1 MPSGVDAGRLEHFEV
16 LIEYTT
22 PASPGG
28 PVCYAGS
35 VNIRWLAARIAA
47 VLAIVAALT
56 VISFRFI
63 PVNATTAGF
72 AYLVAILFI
81 AARWGLTEALVGS
94 FTAVACFNYF
104 FLPPI
109 RTFTIADPQNW
120 VALVAFLATSIT
132 ASHFSTQAR
141 KRTLEAMDR
150 QREMEKL
157 YALSRSILLIEPTRP
172 VPKQLAMQIA
182 QSFDAQAVALYD
194 RDSGEYFRAGPE
206 DFPDVDGRLR
216 QAAVEGTLF
225 RDGPARTVVTSVRLG
240 AQPIGSLGI
249 HGVIL
254 SDSALQGLSNLVAIG
269 LERLRVQEAASKA
282 EAARQSDELKS
293 TLLDALAHEFKTP
306 LTSIKAASTALLSS
320 HALNQDQQR
329 ELVSIVD
336 EETDRLSVLVTEAIQ
351 MARIE
356 AGRVVLRRESY
367 SVEYLVES
375 VLDKLRPVVEDRKIP
390 LNIAPDLPSVWVDG
404 ELIEVA
410 LRQLVDNA
418 LKYSPA
424 SSPVTLTAEAKDGR
438 VIVSVGDRGPGIPEA
453 EQSRIF
459 EKFYRAD
466 AARHQ
471 IPGAGL
477 GLVIAREIIHAH
489 GGEIWVDSK
498 PGEGSV
504 FQFSLPASAK
514 EEA

>member
-1 MPSGVDAGRLEHFEV
+1 M
-16 LIEYTT
+16 
-22 PASPGG
+22 
-28 PVCYAGS
+28 
-35 VNIRWLAARIAA
+35 LAARIAA
-47 VLAIVAALT
+47 VIGIVAAITL
-56 VISFRFI
+56 ICFRLI

-81 AARWGLTEALVGS
+81 AARWGLTEATVGS
-94 FTAVACFNYF
+94 LVSVVCFNYF

-120 VALVAFLATSIT
+120 VALIAFLATSIT

-157 YALSRSILLIEPTRP
+157 YALSRSILLIEPSRP

-182 QSFDAQAVALYD
+182 QSFDATAVALYD
-194 RDSGEYFRAGPE
+194 RDTDEFFRAGPE
-206 DFPDVDGRLR
+206 DFADSDGKLR
-216 QAAVEGTLF
+216 QAAIEGTLF
-225 RDGPARTVVTSVRLG
+225 KDEATRTVVTSVRLG

-249 HGVIL
+249 HGVTL

-356 AGRVVLRRESY
+356 AGRVVLRRESH
-367 SVEYLVES
+367 SVEDLVES
-375 VLDKLRPVVEDRKIP
+375 VLDKLRPSVEDRKIE
-390 LNIAPDLPSVWVDG
+390 LKIAAGLPPVWVDG

-418 LKYSPA
+418 FKYSPA
-424 SSPVTLTAEAKDGR
+424 GSPVSLTAELRDNR
-438 VIVSVGDRGPGIPEA
+438 VVVSVGDHGPGIPEA

-459 EKFYRAD
+459 EKFYRAE

-498 PGEGSV
+498 PGEGAV
-504 FQFSLPASAK
+504 FQLSLPAST
-514 EEA
+514 EEKS

>member
-1 MPSGVDAGRLEHFEV
+1 M
-16 LIEYTT
+16 
-22 PASPGG
+22 
-28 PVCYAGS
+28 
-35 VNIRWLAARIAA
+35 LAARIAT
-47 VLAIVAALT
+47 VVGIISAITA
-56 VISFRFI
+56 ICFRLI

-72 AYLVAILFI
+72 VYLVAILFI
-81 AARWGLTEALVGS
+81 AARWGLSEALVGS
-94 FTAVACFNYF
+94 FVAVGCFNYF

-109 RTFTIADPQNW
+109 RTFTVADPQNW
-120 VALVAFLATSIT
+120 VALIAFLATSIT
-132 ASHFSTQAR
+132 ASHFSTQAK
-141 KRTLEAMDR
+141 KRTLDAMDR

-157 YALSRSILLIEPTRP
+157 YALSRSILLIEPSRP

-182 QSFDAQAVALYD
+182 QSFAADAVALYD
-194 RDSGEYFRAGPE
+194 RNSGEFFRAGPQ
-206 DFPDVDGRLR
+206 DFPDPHGRLR

-225 RDGPARTVVTSVRLG
+225 RDDATHSVVTSVRLG

-249 HGVIL
+249 HGVTL

-269 LERLRVQEAASKA
+269 LERMRVQDAASRA

-306 LTSIKAASTALLSS
+306 LTSIKAASTSLLSS
-320 HALNQDQQR
+320 NALRPEQQR
-329 ELVSIVD
+329 ELLSIVD

-356 AGRVVLRRESY
+356 AGRVILRRASHTIQE
-367 SVEYLVES
+367 LIQL
-375 VLDKLRPVVEDRKIP
+375 VLDKLRTVVEDRKIQV
-390 LNIAPDLPSVWVDG
+390 NIAAGLPPVWVDA

-418 LKYSPA
+418 LKYSPHG
-424 SSPVTLTAEAKDGR
+424 SPVSLTAGSKDGR
-438 VIVSVGDRGPGIPEA
+438 VMLSVADQGPGIPEA

-466 AARHQ
+466 ASRHQ

-489 GGEIWVDSK
+489 GGEIWVESQ
-498 PGEGSV
+498 PGEGSI
-504 FQFSLPASAK
+504 FQFTLPVAEK
-514 EEA
+514 EQA

>member
-1 MPSGVDAGRLEHFEV
+1 M
-16 LIEYTT
+16 
-22 PASPGG
+22 
-28 PVCYAGS
+28 
-35 VNIRWLAARIAA
+35 LAVRIAA
-47 VLAIVAALT
+47 VIGIVAAITL
-56 VISFRFI
+56 ICFRLI

-81 AARWGLTEALVGS
+81 AARWGLTEATVGS
-94 FTAVACFNYF
+94 LVSVVCFNYF

-120 VALVAFLATSIT
+120 VALIAFLATSIT

-157 YALSRSILLIEPTRP
+157 YALSRSILLIEPSRP

-182 QSFDAQAVALYD
+182 QSFDATAVALYD
-194 RDSGEYFRAGPE
+194 RDTDEFFRAGPE
-206 DFPDVDGRLR
+206 DFADSDGKLR
-216 QAAVEGTLF
+216 QAAIEGTLF
-225 RDGPARTVVTSVRLG
+225 KDEPTRTVVTSVRLG

-249 HGVIL
+249 NGVTL

-356 AGRVVLRRESY
+356 AGRVVLRRASH
-367 SVEYLVES
+367 SVEDLVES
-375 VLDKLRPVVEDRKIP
+375 VLDKLRPSVEDRKIE
-390 LNIAPDLPSVWVDG
+390 LKIAAGLPPVWVDG

-418 LKYSPA
+418 FKYSPA
-424 SSPVTLTAEAKDGR
+424 GSPVSLTAELRDTR
-438 VIVSVGDRGPGIPEA
+438 VVVSVGDHGPGIPEA

-459 EKFYRAD
+459 EKFYRAE

-498 PGEGSV
+498 PGEGAV
-504 FQFSLPASAK
+504 FQFSLPAST
-514 EEA
+514 EEKS

>member
-1 MPSGVDAGRLEHFEV
+1 MWW
-16 LIEYTT
+16 TK
-22 PASPGG
+22 
-28 PVCYAGS
+28 
-35 VNIRWLAARIAA
+35 LALRIAIVVGIVTGITA
-47 VLAIVAALT
+47 VC
-56 VISFRFI
+56 FRLI
-63 PVNATTAGF
+63 PVNATTVGF

-81 AARWGLTEALVGS
+81 ATHWGLTEALVGS
-94 FTAVACFNYF
+94 FAAVGCFNYF

-109 RTFTIADPQNW
+109 RTFTVADPQNW
-120 VALVAFLATSIT
+120 VALIAFLATSIT
-132 ASHFSTQAR
+132 ASHFSTQAK

-157 YALSRSILLIEPTRP
+157 YALSRSILLIEPSRP

-182 QSFDAQAVALYD
+182 QSFAAEAVALYD
-194 RDSGEYFRAGPE
+194 RESGEFFRAGPE
-206 DFPDVDGRLR
+206 DFPDSDGRLR
-216 QAAVEGTLF
+216 QAAIEGTLF
-225 RDGPARTVVTSVRLG
+225 RDAAARTVVTSVRLG
-240 AQPIGSLGI
+240 ARPIGSLGI
-249 HGVIL
+249 HGVAL

-269 LERLRVQEAASKA
+269 LERLRVQDAASKA

-320 HALNQDQQR
+320 NALKPEQQR
-329 ELVSIVD
+329 ELLSIVD

-351 MARIE
+351 IARIE
-356 AGRVVLRRESY
+356 AGRVVLRRESH
-367 SVEYLVES
+367 SVEELVES
-375 VLDKLRPVVEDRKIP
+375 VLNKLRTVVEDRKVRV
-390 LNIAPDLPSVWVDG
+390 NIAPGLPRVWVDG

-424 SSPVTLTAEAKDGR
+424 GSPVSLAAESKDGR
-438 VIVSVGDRGPGIPEA
+438 VIVSVSDRGPGIPEA

-459 EKFYRAD
+459 EKFYRAE
-466 AARHQ
+466 ASRQ

-498 PGEGSV
+498 PGEGST
-504 FQFSLPASAK
+504 FQFSLPSATK
-514 EEA
+514 EQA

>member
-1 MPSGVDAGRLEHFEV
+1 M
-16 LIEYTT
+16 
-22 PASPGG
+22 
-28 PVCYAGS
+28 
-35 VNIRWLAARIAA
+35 LAARIA
-47 VLAIVAALT
+47 T
-56 VISFRFI
+56 VIAMIGAITAICFRLI

-72 AYLVAILFI
+72 VYLVAILFI
-81 AARWGLTEALVGS
+81 AAHWGLSEALVGS
-94 FTAVACFNYF
+94 FVAVTCFNYF

-109 RTFTIADPQNW
+109 RTFTVADPQNW
-120 VALVAFLATSIT
+120 VALIAFLATSIT
-132 ASHFSTQAR
+132 ASHFSTQAK

-157 YALSRSILLIEPTRP
+157 YALSRSILLIEPSRP

-182 QSFDAQAVALYD
+182 QSFAADAVALYD
-194 RDSGEYFRAGPE
+194 RNSGEFFRAGPE
-206 DFPDVDGRLR
+206 DFPDPDGRLR

-225 RDGPARTVVTSVRLG
+225 RDDASHSVVTSVRLG
-240 AQPIGSLGI
+240 AEPIGSLGI
-249 HGVIL
+249 HGVAL

-269 LERLRVQEAASKA
+269 LERKRAQDAASRA

-306 LTSIKAASTALLSS
+306 LTSIKAASTSLLSS
-320 HALNQDQQR
+320 NALKPDQQR
-329 ELVSIVD
+329 ELLSIVD

-356 AGRVVLRRESY
+356 AGRVILRRASH
-367 SVEYLVES
+367 SVQELVES
-375 VLDKLRPVVEDRKIP
+375 VLDKLRTAVEDRNIAV
-390 LNIAPDLPSVWVDG
+390 NIAPGLPLVWVDA

-424 SSPVTLTAEAKDGR
+424 GSPVSLTGILKDGR
-438 VIVSVGDRGPGIPEA
+438 VIISVADHGPGIPET
-453 EQSRIF
+453 EQGRIF
-459 EKFYRAD
+459 EKFYRAE
-466 AARHQ
+466 ASRHQ

-489 GGEIWVDSK
+489 GGEIWVESQ
-498 PGEGSV
+498 PGEGSI
-504 FQFSLPASAK
+504 FQFTLPSAEK
-514 EEA
+514 ERA

>member
-1 MPSGVDAGRLEHFEV
+1 VWWTLLGV
-16 LIEYTT
+16 
-22 PASPGG
+22 
-28 PVCYAGS
+28 
-35 VNIRWLAARIAA
+35 RIAIVIGIIAAITA
-47 VLAIVAALT
+47 VCFRIV
-56 VISFRFI
+56 

-94 FTAVACFNYF
+94 FAAVGCFNYY

-109 RTFTIADPQNW
+109 RTFTVADPQNW
-120 VALVAFLATSIT
+120 VALIAFLATSIT
-132 ASHFSTQAR
+132 ASHFSTQAK

-157 YALSRSILLIEPTRP
+157 YALSRSILLIEPSRP

-182 QSFDAQAVALYD
+182 QSFAADAVTLYD
-194 RDSGEYFRAGPE
+194 RDSGEFFRAGPE
-206 DFPDVDGRLR
+206 DFHDSDGRLK

-225 RDGPARTVVTSVRLG
+225 RDAATHSLVTSVRLG
-240 AQPIGSLGI
+240 ARPIGSLGI
-249 HGVIL
+249 HGVAL

-269 LERLRVQEAASKA
+269 LERLRVQDAASRA

-306 LTSIKAASTALLSS
+306 LTSIKAASTALLSTN
-320 HALNQDQQR
+320 ALKPEQQR
-329 ELVSIVD
+329 ELLSIVD

-356 AGRVVLRRESY
+356 AGRVILRRESHT
-367 SVEYLVES
+367 VQELVES
-375 VLDKLRPVVEDRKIP
+375 ALEKLRSVVEDRDVQVH
-390 LNIAPDLPSVWVDG
+390 IAAGLPPVWVDG

-410 LRQLVDNA
+410 LRQLIDNA

-424 SSPVTLTAEAKDGR
+424 GSSISITAESKNNR
-438 VIVSVGDRGPGIPEA
+438 VIVSVTDHGQGIPEA
-453 EQSRIF
+453 EQTRIF
-459 EKFYRAD
+459 EKFYRAE
-466 AARHQ
+466 ASRQQ

-489 GGEIWVDSK
+489 GGEIWVESK
-498 PGEGSV
+498 PGEGST
-504 FQFSLPASAK
+504 FQFTLPPSTK
-514 EEA
+514 EQS

>member
-1 MPSGVDAGRLEHFEV
+1 M
-16 LIEYTT
+16 
-22 PASPGG
+22 
-28 PVCYAGS
+28 
-35 VNIRWLAARIAA
+35 RWTKLALRIAIVIGIIA
-47 VLAIVAALT
+47 AITA
-56 VISFRFI
+56 IGFRLV
-63 PVNATTAGF
+63 PVNATTVGF
-72 AYLVAILFI
+72 AYVVAILFI
-81 AARWGLTEALVGS
+81 AAHWGLTEALVGS
-94 FTAVACFNYF
+94 FVAVACFNYY

-109 RTFTIADPQNW
+109 RTFTVADPQNW
-120 VALVAFLATSIT
+120 VALIAFLATSMT
-132 ASHFSTQAR
+132 ASHFSTQAK

-182 QSFDAQAVALYD
+182 QSFAADAVALYD
-194 RDSGEYFRAGPE
+194 RDSGEFFRAGPE
-206 DFPDVDGRLR
+206 DFHDSDGRLR

-225 RDGPARTVVTSVRLG
+225 RDEAAGSVVTSVRLG

-249 HGVIL
+249 HGVDL

-269 LERLRVQEAASKA
+269 LERLRVQDAASKA

-320 HALNQDQQR
+320 NALRPEQQR

-356 AGRVVLRRESY
+356 AGRVVLRRASHT
-367 SVEYLVES
+367 VQDLVES
-375 VLDKLRPVVEDRKIP
+375 ALDKLRQAVEDRNVQV
-390 LNIAPDLPSVWVDG
+390 NIAAGLPPVWVDG

-410 LRQLVDNA
+410 LRQLIDNA
-418 LKYSPA
+418 LKYSPPG
-424 SSPVTLTAEAKDGR
+424 SPVSLAAEAKDDR
-438 VIVSVGDRGPGIPEA
+438 VVVSVSDHGPGIPED
-453 EQSRIF
+453 EQTRIF
-459 EKFYRAD
+459 EKFYRAE
-466 AARHQ
+466 ASRHQ

-477 GLVIAREIIHAH
+477 GLVIAREILHAH
-489 GGEIWVDSK
+489 GGEIWVDSR
-498 PGEGSV
+498 PGQGAT
-504 FQFSLPASAK
+504 FQFSLPISTK
-514 EEA
+514 EQA

>member
-1 MPSGVDAGRLEHFEV
+1 
-16 LIEYTT
+16 
-22 PASPGG
+22 
-28 PVCYAGS
+28 
-35 VNIRWLAARIAA
+35 LALRIAIVVGIIAAITA
-47 VLAIVAALT
+47 VA
-56 VISFRFI
+56 FRLV
-63 PVNATTAGF
+63 PVNATTVGF
-72 AYLVAILFI
+72 AYVVAILFI
-81 AARWGLTEALVGS
+81 AAHWGLTEALVGS
-94 FTAVACFNYF
+94 FVAVACFNYY

-109 RTFTIADPQNW
+109 RTFTVADPQNW
-120 VALVAFLATSIT
+120 VALIAFLATSIT
-132 ASHFSTQAR
+132 ASHFSTQAK

-182 QSFDAQAVALYD
+182 QSFAADAVALYD
-194 RDSGEYFRAGPE
+194 RDSDEFFRAGPE
-206 DFPDVDGRLR
+206 DFHDSDGRLR

-225 RDGPARTVVTSVRLG
+225 RDEAARSVVTSVRLG

-249 HGVIL
+249 HGVEL

-269 LERLRVQEAASKA
+269 LERLRVQDAASKA

-320 HALNQDQQR
+320 NALNPEQQR

-356 AGRVVLRRESY
+356 AGRVVLRRASHT
-367 SVEYLVES
+367 VQNLVES
-375 VLDKLRPVVEDRKIP
+375 ALDKLRPAVEDR
-390 LNIAPDLPSVWVDG
+390 NVQVDIAAGLPPVWVDG

-410 LRQLVDNA
+410 LRQLIDNA
-418 LKYSPA
+418 LKYSPPG
-424 SSPVTLTAEAKDGR
+424 SPVSLAAEAKDDR
-438 VIVSVGDRGPGIPEA
+438 VIISVSDHGPGIPEA
-453 EQSRIF
+453 EQTRIF
-459 EKFYRAD
+459 EKFYRAE
-466 AARHQ
+466 ASRHQ

-489 GGEIWVDSK
+489 GGEIWVDSR
-498 PGEGSV
+498 PGQGAT
-504 FQFSLPASAK
+504 FQFFLPVSTREQA
-514 EEA
+514 

>member
-1 MPSGVDAGRLEHFEV
+1 M
-16 LIEYTT
+16 
-22 PASPGG
+22 
-28 PVCYAGS
+28 
-35 VNIRWLAARIAA
+35 LAVRIAIVVVIIA
-47 VLAIVAALT
+47 VITAVG
-56 VISFRFI
+56 FRLV
-63 PVNATTAGF
+63 PVNATTVGF

-81 AARWGLTEALVGS
+81 AAHWGLTEALVGS
-94 FTAVACFNYF
+94 FAAVACFNYY

-109 RTFTIADPQNW
+109 RTFTVADPQNW
-120 VALVAFLATSIT
+120 VALIAFLATSIT
-132 ASHFSTQAR
+132 ASHFSTQAKR
-141 KRTLEAMDR
+141 RTLEAMDR

-157 YALSRSILLIEPTRP
+157 YALSRSILLIEPSRP

-182 QSFDAQAVALYD
+182 QSFAADAVALYD
-194 RDSGEYFRAGPE
+194 RESGEFFRAGPQ
-206 DFPDVDGRLR
+206 DFHDSDGRLR

-225 RDGPARTVVTSVRLG
+225 RDEATRSVVTSVRLG

-249 HGVIL
+249 HGVEL

-269 LERLRVQEAASKA
+269 LERLRVQDAASKA

-320 HALNQDQQR
+320 NALKPEQQR

-356 AGRVVLRRESY
+356 AGRVVLRRESH
-367 SVEYLVES
+367 SVRDLVES
-375 VLDKLRPVVEDRKIP
+375 VLDKFRPAVEDRNVQV
-390 LNIAPDLPSVWVDG
+390 NIADGLPPVWVDG

-410 LRQLVDNA
+410 LRQLIDNA
-418 LKYSPA
+418 LKYSPPG
-424 SSPVTLTAEAKDGR
+424 SPVSLAAEAKDGR
-438 VIVSVGDRGPGIPEA
+438 VIVSVSDHGPGIAEA
-453 EQSRIF
+453 EQTRIF
-459 EKFYRAD
+459 EKFYRAE
-466 AARHQ
+466 ASRHQ

-489 GGEIWVDSK
+489 GGEIWVDSR
-498 PGEGSV
+498 PGQGAT
-504 FQFSLPASAK
+504 FQFSLPASTKDQA
-514 EEA
+514 